1 MGHKSMVMAAST
13 CVLVLALCPA
23 MMATTTA
30 ASRAGDMGM
39 GGQTVTATKVA
50 GSYRI
55 TLKIGPLEQMYTQA
69 QYKKM
74 HPKHGEVMLRGTMA
88 MGGMG
93 MGKMNH
99 HLEVHVLSRAR
110 GHVVDNAMVSI
121 TYEARSAMAMAPT
134 KVPVSV
140 MMGIGKGMSDVHYGN
155 NVSMAAGTYTVMV
168 RVNTTAT
175 SFMVKIT

>member
-1 MGHKSMVMAAST
+1 MSHKGVIVTASA
-13 CVLVLALCPA
+13 CVLVLALCPVVLGRA
-23 MMATTTA
+23 AA

-39 GGQTVTATKVA
+39 GGHTVTATKVA

-55 TLKIGPLEQMYTQA
+55 TLQIGPMEQMYTQA
-69 QYKKM
+69 QYKHK
-74 HPKHGEVMLRGTMA
+74 HPKQGEVMLRGTMA

-99 HLEVHVLSRAR
+99 HLEVHVLSRAT

-121 TYEARSAMAMAPT
+121 SYQAKDGMSMSPT
-134 KVPVSV
+134 KVPVAV
-140 MMGIGKGMSDVHYGN
+140 MMGIGMGMSDVHYGN

-168 RVNTTAT
+168 KVNATST
-175 SFMVKIT
+175 SFMVKIA

>member
-1 MGHKSMVMAAST
+1 MGHKSMLATASA

-23 MMATTTA
+23 VIGRAMA
-30 ASRAGDMGM
+30 ASRAGAMGM
-39 GGQTVTATKVA
+39 GGQTVTATKIA

-55 TLKIGPLEQMYTQA
+55 TLKIGPMEQMYTQA

-74 HPKHGEVMLRGTMA
+74 HPKHGEVMLSGVMA

-99 HLEVHVLSRAR
+99 HLEVHVLSRAS

-121 TYEARSAMAMAPT
+121 SYAAKAGMSMAPT
-134 KVPVSV
+134 KVPVSK
-140 MMGIGKGMSDVHYGN
+140 MMGIGMGMSDVHYGN

-168 RVNTTAT
+168 KVNATAT
-175 SFMVKIT
+175 SFTVKIA